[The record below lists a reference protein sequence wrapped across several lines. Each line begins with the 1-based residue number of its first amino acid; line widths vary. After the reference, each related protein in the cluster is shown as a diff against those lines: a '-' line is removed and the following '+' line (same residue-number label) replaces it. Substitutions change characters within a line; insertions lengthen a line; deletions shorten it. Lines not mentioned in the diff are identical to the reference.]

1 MKMYIFCKLFFMMT
15 IQIYDNENMA
25 MYDKKQIQLFLSPLQ
40 TLLFQKYVSEVQNNI
55 KFYFLNFL

>member
-1 MKMYIFCKLFFMMT
+1 MMT
-15 IQIYDNENMA
+15 IQIDDNENMA

-40 TLLFQKYVSEVQNNI
+40 TLHFQKYVSEVQNNI